1 MPIMPKITRMPMM
14 PIMPKIT
21 AHNVP
26 IMPKM
31 PVPAGPL
38 DAPHAADR
46 AARDRRAV
54 RARGGAA
61 TLRQQRPEVRF
72 FDPLILRIIRILIL
86 VLIRNLIHQIIRTLI
101 LRITRS
107 RYSPDYPYPYSSD
120 YPYPYSSDHPYP
132 YSRDYPYP
140 YSSDYPYCY
149 AYPVTHAR
157 RVVFVPPAAHAALP
171 PGPNL
176 PRSRRNLR
184 VSRTTR

>member
-1 MPIMPKITRMPMM
+1 MRHTQRIAQLEIDVQS
-14 PIMPKIT
+14 
-21 AHNVP
+21 A
-26 IMPKM
+26 
-31 PVPAGPL
+31 
-38 DAPHAADR
+38 
-46 AARDRRAV
+46 RAV
-54 RARGGAA
+54 A
-61 TLRQQRPEVRF
+61 QQHSDSNAEVRF

-120 YPYPYSSDHPYP
+120 YPY
-132 YSRDYPYP
+132 
-140 YSSDYPYCY
+140 CY